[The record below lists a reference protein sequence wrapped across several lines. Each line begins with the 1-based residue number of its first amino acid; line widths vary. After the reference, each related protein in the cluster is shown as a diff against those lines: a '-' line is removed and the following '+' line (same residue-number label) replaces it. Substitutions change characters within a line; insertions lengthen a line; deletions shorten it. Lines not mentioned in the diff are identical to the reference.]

1 MRIRKALQEFKR
13 KVKKLYGPK
22 LKVVILCGSWV
33 GGDETDIGLLK
44 CQ

>member
-1 MRIRKALQEFKR
+1 MRIRKVLQEFKR
-13 KVKKLYGPK
+13 EVKKLYGPK

-33 GGDETDIGLLK
+33 RGDETHIGLLK